1 MVIAFSTFRR
11 VGDVLLSILPCWHIF
26 ERAAEYCFLARG
38 ATLTY
43 SSIKTLKAD
52 LQVNMSLFQFFFLN
66 FIPGL
71 ISYMHLPEHCFR

>member
-1 MVIAFSTFRR
+1 

-52 LQVNMSLFQFFFLN
+52 LEVSDITNLVMGGGVTGILMLLRYVCSV
-66 FIPGL
+66 L
-71 ISYMHLPEHCFR
+71 I

>member
-1 MVIAFSTFRR
+1 

-52 LQVNMSLFQFFFLN
+52 LEVSAATGTWLW
-66 FIPGL
+66 G
-71 ISYMHLPEHCFR
+71 